1 MEGEGGGTEK
11 LSITGVAVWT
21 TLTTCFTMTA
31 THSVALTNFGRDI
44 LNPFLNSAGISL
56 IYTPGNGSPPVRN
69 CQRESKNCVI
79 FISQKLLKTY
89 LWIWRSVIRLY
100 IGKSNQMSQAVDR
113 SCIGIHDVKKEVCLR
128 ESLRPY
134 DLFFFSLFLLLS
146 FFVGWLLI
154 TWLILK
160 PKVCIEMLVN
170 H

>member
-1 MEGEGGGTEK
+1 MFVTKIIISASALNWNAMEGEGGTEK
-11 LSITGVAVWT
+11 LSITGVAVWA

-69 CQRESKNCVI
+69 YQRESKNCVI

-89 LWIWRSVIRLY
+89 LWTWRSVIRLY

-113 SCIGIHDVKKEVCLR
+113 SCIWIHDVKKKVCLR
-128 ESLRPY
+128 ESLRLY
-134 DLFFFSLFLLLS
+134 DLFFF
-146 FFVGWLLI
+146 
-154 TWLILK
+154 
-160 PKVCIEMLVN
+160 
-170 H
+170 